1 MSRRQPSRYRV
12 EKRTSSEG
20 TGRWRWKT
28 NEEIRRRF
36 SIYLVIDG
44 HCRVDSFLEYK
55 NAMARL
61 RVLRSRET
69 ASGWDSD

>member
-20 TGRWRWKT
+20 TGRYRERT
-28 NEEIRRRF
+28 GEEIRRRF
-36 SIYLVIDG
+36 PIYLVIDG
-44 HCRVDSFLEYK
+44 RRRVDSFLEYK

-61 RVLRSRET
+61 RALRSRET
-69 ASGWDSD
+69 L